1 MIVGIHTIIVQTTDM
16 DRSVA
21 FYRDVLKLKSE
32 YASPYWSSF
41 DLGSARLGVHPV
53 FEDNSA
59 PSIIPFKNAIVGVE
73 AEDIGVLRAALE
85 AAGDFVHGEYHDTP
99 GGVVLN
105 FLDPDGNNWQA
116 IQPGKKAKDLSS

>member
-21 FYRDVLKLKSE
+21 FYRDILKLAPG
-32 YASPYWSSF
+32 YVSPFWSSF

-53 FEDNSA
+53 FEDNES
-59 PSIIPFKNAIVGVE
+59 PSIIPFKNAIIGVE
-73 AEDIGVLRAALE
+73 AENIAVLKEALE
-85 AAGDFVHGEYHDTP
+85 TAGEHVQGEYHDTP
-99 GGVVLN
+99 GGVILN

-116 IQPGKKAKDLSS
+116 IQPGKKTTDIGG